1 MRSRR
6 SIRSNSPVFVRIAP
20 NFDLGGRGTTFV
32 LLFMAS
38 ILLLVSVVRPQT
50 GEGIRTGASDLL
62 LPVFAAISQPFQT
75 AADVISD
82 VSGVA
87 QMRAEIAQLQSEN
100 TRLREWYQT
109 ALLLQSE
116 NQSLQALLNL
126 KVEPQHRFITT
137 RVVSDSGS
145 AYVKSFVIAA
155 GQNDRVQ
162 KDHAVLAENGMVGR
176 VIEAGRNASRVL
188 LITDMNSRVPI
199 LIEGSR
205 QKAIMAGTNDVLPVL
220 MHLPPDTVIEPG
232 ARVITS
238 GHGGVLP
245 AGLPVGRVERTEAGD
260 YFVRPFADM
269 NRVTYVRVLDSAQ
282 NPNLRRGLLD

>member
-1 MRSRR
+1 MHRNSR
-6 SIRSNSPVFVRIAP
+6 VFVRFAP
-20 NFDLGGRGTTFV
+20 MLDLGGRGTTYA
-32 LLFMAS
+32 LMFMAS
-38 ILLLVSVVRPQT
+38 RLLLVSFARPQT
-50 GEGIRTGASDLL
+50 AEGLRTSATDLF

-75 AADVISD
+75 AVDVISD

-100 TRLREWYQT
+100 IRLREWYQT

-126 KVEPQHRFITT
+126 KTEPQHRFVTT

-145 AYVKSFVIAA
+145 AYVKSLVIAA

-162 KDHAVLAENGMVGR
+162 KDHAVLAENGMIGR
-176 VIEAGRNASRVL
+176 IIEAGRNSSRVL

-205 QKAIMAGTNDVLPVL
+205 QKAIMTGTNETLPML

-238 GHGGVLP
+238 GHGGIFP
-245 AGLPVGRVERTEAGD
+245 PGLPVGRIERTDGGE

-269 NRVTYVRVLDSAQ
+269 NRVTYVRVLDSSQ
-282 NPNLRRGLLD
+282 NPHLRRGLLD

>member
-1 MRSRR
+1 MRHRR
-6 SIRSNSPVFVRIAP
+6 SIHRNSRVFVRFAP
-20 NFDLGGRGTTFV
+20 MFDWGGRGTTYV
-32 LLFMAS
+32 LMVLAS
-38 ILLLVSVVRPQT
+38 ILMLVSFARPQT
-50 GEGIRTGASDLL
+50 AEGLRTGAADLF

-75 AADVISD
+75 AIDVISD

-100 TRLREWYQT
+100 ARLREWYQT

-126 KVEPQHRFITT
+126 KTEPQHRFVTT
-137 RVVSDSGS
+137 RVVADTGS
-145 AYVKSFVIAA
+145 AYVKGFIIAA
-155 GQNDRVQ
+155 GQDDRVR
-162 KDHAVLAENGMVGR
+162 KDQAVLAEDGMVGR
-176 VIEAGRNASRVL
+176 VIETGRRSARVL

-205 QKAIMAGTNDVLPVL
+205 QKAIMAGTNDDLPTL
-220 MHLPPDTVIEPG
+220 IHLPSDTVIEPG
-232 ARVITS
+232 ARVVTS
-238 GHGGVLP
+238 GHGGVFPL
-245 AGLPVGRVERTEAGD
+245 GLPIGKVEKSDNGQ

-269 NRVTYVRVLDSAQ
+269 SRVTYVRVLDSAQ

>member
-1 MRSRR
+1 M
-6 SIRSNSPVFVRIAP
+6 
-20 NFDLGGRGTTFV
+20 FDWGGRGTTYV
-32 LLFMAS
+32 LMVLAS
-38 ILLLVSVVRPQT
+38 ILMLVSFARPQT
-50 GEGIRTGASDLL
+50 AEGLRTGATDLF

-75 AADVISD
+75 AIDVISD

-100 TRLREWYQT
+100 ARLREWYQT

-126 KVEPQHRFITT
+126 KTEPQHRFVTT
-137 RVVSDSGS
+137 RVVADTGS
-145 AYVKSFVIAA
+145 AYVKGFIIAA
-155 GQNDRVQ
+155 GQDDRVR
-162 KDHAVLAENGMVGR
+162 KDQAVLAEDGMVGR
-176 VIEAGRNASRVL
+176 VIETGRRSARVL

-205 QKAIMAGTNDVLPVL
+205 QKAIMAGTNDDLPTL
-220 MHLPPDTVIEPG
+220 IHLPSDTVIEPG
-232 ARVITS
+232 ARVVTS
-238 GHGGVLP
+238 GHGGVFPL
-245 AGLPVGRVERTEAGD
+245 GLPIGKVEKSDNGQ

-269 NRVTYVRVLDSAQ
+269 SRVTYVRVLDSAQ

>member
-1 MRSRR
+1 MNANSR
-6 SIRSNSPVFVRIAP
+6 VFVRLAP
-20 NFDLGGRGTTFV
+20 VFDLGGRGTTLI

-38 ILLLVSVVRPQT
+38 ILLVVSFVRPQT
-50 GEGIRTGASDLL
+50 TEGLRTGAGDLF
-62 LPVFAAISQPFQT
+62 LPLFAAVSQPFQT

-87 QMRAEIAQLQSEN
+87 QMRGEIAQLQNEN
-100 TRLREWYQT
+100 ARLREWYQT

-126 KVEPQHRFITT
+126 KTEPQHRFVTT
-137 RVVSDSGS
+137 RVVADSGS
-145 AYVKSFVIAA
+145 SYVKSFIIAA

-162 KDHAVLAENGMVGR
+162 KDHAVLGEDGLVGR
-176 VIEAGRNASRVL
+176 VIETGRNSARVL

-205 QKAIMAGTNDVLPVL
+205 QKAIMAGTNDVLPIL
-220 MHLPPDTVIEPG
+220 MHLPPDTVMQAG

-238 GHGGVLP
+238 GHGGIFP
-245 AGLPVGRVERTEAGD
+245 PGLPIGRVEKNVAGD

-269 NRVTYVRVLDSAQ
+269 NRVTYVRVLDSSQ
-282 NPNLRRGLLD
+282 NPNLRQGILN

>member
-1 MRSRR
+1 MNANSR
-6 SIRSNSPVFVRIAP
+6 VFVRFAP
-20 NFDLGGRGTTFV
+20 VFDLGGRGTTII

-38 ILLLVSVVRPQT
+38 ILLLVSFIRPQT
-50 GEGIRTGASDLL
+50 TEGLRTNAADLF
-62 LPVFAAISQPFQT
+62 LPLFAVISQPFQT

-100 TRLREWYQT
+100 ERLREWYQT

-126 KVEPQHRFITT
+126 KAEPQHRFITT
-137 RVVSDSGS
+137 RVVADSGS
-145 AYVKSFVIAA
+145 SYVKSFIVAA
-155 GQNDRVQ
+155 GSNDRVQ
-162 KDHAVLAENGMVGR
+162 KDHAVLAENGLVGR
-176 VIEAGRNASRVL
+176 VIETGRNTSRVL
-188 LITDMNSRVPI
+188 LLTDMNSRVPI

-205 QKAIMAGTNDVLPVL
+205 QRAILAGTNDNLPIL
-220 MHLPPDTVIEPG
+220 MHLPPDTVMEDG

-238 GHGGVLP
+238 GHGGIFP
-245 AGLPVGRVERTEAGD
+245 PGLPIGRVEKTQTGD

-269 NRVTYVRVLDSAQ
+269 NRVTYVRVLDSSQ

>member
-1 MRSRR
+1 MRHRR
-6 SIRSNSPVFVRIAP
+6 SIHRNSRVFVRFAP
-20 NFDLGGRGTTFV
+20 MFDWGGRGTTYV
-32 LLFMAS
+32 LMVLAS
-38 ILLLVSVVRPQT
+38 ILMLVSFARPQT
-50 GEGIRTGASDLL
+50 AEGLRTGATDLF

-75 AADVISD
+75 AMDVISD

-100 TRLREWYQT
+100 ARLREWYQT

-116 NQSLQALLNL
+116 NQSLQALLDL
-126 KVEPQHRFITT
+126 KTEPQHRFVTT
-137 RVVSDSGS
+137 RVVADTGS
-145 AYVKSFVIAA
+145 AYVKGFIIAA
-155 GQNDRVQ
+155 GQDDRVR
-162 KDHAVLAENGMVGR
+162 KDQAVLAEGGMVGR
-176 VIEAGRNASRVL
+176 VIETGRRSARVL

-205 QKAIMAGTNDVLPVL
+205 QKAIMAGTNDDLPTL
-220 MHLPPDTVIEPG
+220 IHLPSDTVIEPG
-232 ARVITS
+232 ARVVTS
-238 GHGGVLP
+238 GHGGVFPL
-245 AGLPVGRVERTEAGD
+245 GLPIGRVEKSDNGQ

>member
-1 MRSRR
+1 MNANSR
-6 SIRSNSPVFVRIAP
+6 VFVRLAP
-20 NFDLGGRGTTFV
+20 VFDLGGRGTTV
-32 LLFMAS
+32 ILLFMAS
-38 ILLLVSVVRPQT
+38 VLLLISFIRPQT
-50 GEGIRTGASDLL
+50 TEGMRTNAVDLF

-100 TRLREWYQT
+100 DRLREWYQT

-126 KVEPQHRFITT
+126 KSEPQHRFVTT
-137 RVVSDSGS
+137 RVVADSGS
-145 AYVKSFVIAA
+145 SYVKSFIIAA
-155 GQNDRVQ
+155 GTNDRVQ
-162 KDHAVLAENGMVGR
+162 KDHAVLAENGLVGR
-176 VIEAGRNASRVL
+176 VIETGRNTSRVL
-188 LITDMNSRVPI
+188 LINDMNSRVPI
-199 LIEGSR
+199 LVEGSR
-205 QKAIMAGTNDVLPVL
+205 QKAIMAGTNESLPIL
-220 MHLPPDTVIEPG
+220 IYPPADTEMEVG

-238 GHGGVLP
+238 GHGGIFP
-245 AGLPVGRVERTEAGD
+245 PGLPIGRIEKSAGGD

-269 NRVTYVRVLDSAQ
+269 NRVTYVRVLDASQ